1 MRYSPYDLAR
11 RVPGL
16 PARLDDLAARLRA
29 LAARVRLA
37 ATEAAGDLAA
47 GAVTDA
53 LARLWGGGLA
63 AAGPRRDDYR
73 WPGDD
78 HGGPWYDE
86 PHEWDEPAPADVPPA
101 DGPNARTRLLGLAL
115 QGAGWWLYRRGGWAG
130 AWASGLLA
138 GGLLLL
144 GGRYVLAGLGLA
156 ESAGELLALD
166 RLLAPGPR
174 AGGAD

>member
-1 MRYSPYDLAR
+1 MRYSPYHLAR

-16 PARLDDLAARLRA
+16 PARLDDLAARLRG

-53 LARLWGGGLA
+53 LARLWGGA
-63 AAGPRRDDYR
+63 ATAGPRPDHYH
-73 WPGDD
+73 WPGDGP
-78 HGGPWYDE
+78 GGPWYDE
-86 PHEWDEPAPADVPPA
+86 PQEWEEPPPDVPPA

-138 GGLLLL
+138 GGLMLL

-156 ESAGELLALD
+156 ESACELLALD
-166 RLLAPGPR
+166 RLIAPSPR
-174 AGGAD
+174 AGGLD